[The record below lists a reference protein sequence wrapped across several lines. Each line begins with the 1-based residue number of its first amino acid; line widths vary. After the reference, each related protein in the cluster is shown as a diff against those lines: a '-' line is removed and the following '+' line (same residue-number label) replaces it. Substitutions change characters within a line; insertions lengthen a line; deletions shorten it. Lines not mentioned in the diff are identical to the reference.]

1 MSKSRMKL
9 IIDVHVSDLQR
20 AVAFYTEALGL
31 PCRVYETDWAA
42 ITVGDAEIH
51 LYVDGG
57 VTHGV
62 EFYVDDIKTR
72 VRALTEQGVQFTS
85 GIDKPKS
92 LRVDEQNITEFPWGR
107 IAYFHDSE
115 GNEMALVEDF

>member
-1 MSKSRMKL
+1 MKL
-9 IIDVHVSDLQR
+9 IIDIHVSDLQR
-20 AVAFYTEALGL
+20 AVTFYTGALGL

-62 EFYVDDIKTR
+62 EFYVDDIENK
-72 VRALTEQGVQFTS
+72 VRALAKQGVQFIS
-85 GIDKPKS
+85 GIDKSKAI
-92 LRVDEQNITEFPWGR
+92 RVDEKKITEFPWGK

>member
-1 MSKSRMKL
+1 MKL

-20 AVAFYTEALGL
+20 AVTFYTEALGL

-57 VTHGV
+57 VTHSV
-62 EFYVDDIKTR
+62 EFYVDHIESR
-72 VRALTEQGVQFTS
+72 VRALAEQGVQFIL
-85 GIDKPKS
+85 GVDRPKAI
-92 LRVDEQNITEFPWGR
+92 RVDEQSITEFPWGK
-107 IAYFHDSE
+107 IAYFYDSE
-115 GNEMALVEDF
+115 GNELALVEDF